1 LQAAKA
7 ASSRCGCCSRAIER
21 FMLSCSSCAATFHID
36 CLADALLSQQQ
47 QQQQQGAAT
56 ASLHSSSS
64 SMPAGGRC
72 VSCGQQLVWL
82 DLLKGMQPYGA
93 GTAEAKARAKGGTR
107 SR

>member
-36 CLADALLSQQQ
+36 CLADALLSQE
-47 QQQQQGAAT
+47 QQQQGAAT
-56 ASLHSSSS
+56 ASLHNSS

-82 DLLKGMQPYGA
+82 DLLQGMQPYGA